1 MLKKAVVLGAGAV
14 LLLGLFFGRDAF
26 SYVATGWHKVHQKVH
41 DSVPIT
47 FQIDRARQMI
57 KDLDGP
63 IAESARVIA
72 REEVAVDRLQ
82 SQIEKN
88 ERELAKAESSIKRL
102 NDDLKHGGSSFVYA
116 GKSYSEKQ
124 VKTDLEHRF
133 ARFQT
138 ANETADKLRQICE
151 ARLKGLSAAREKYEA
166 MLAAR
171 RQLEVDV
178 ENLEARMKLVE
189 VAQTCSHVNV
199 DDSQLARTKEL
210 IDDIGSR
217 ISVAEKM
224 VGAEAQSQGEIKLD
238 EEVDSTDITQ
248 RVTDYFSTPDAED
261 GSLVKLD

>member
-1 MLKKAVVLGAGAV
+1 MLKKLVVVGSGAV
-14 LLLGLFFGRDAF
+14 LLLGLFFGRDTF
-26 SYVATGWHKVHQKVH
+26 SYVSTGWHKMHQSVH

-47 FQIDRARQMI
+47 FQIERARKMI

-72 REEVAVDRLQ
+72 REEVAIDKLQ
-82 SQIEKN
+82 SQIDKN
-88 ERELAKAESSIKRL
+88 EADLAKAENNIKRL
-102 NDDLKHGGSSFVYA
+102 NDDLKQGGSTFVYA
-116 GKSYSEKQ
+116 GRSYSEKQ

-138 ANETADKLRQICE
+138 AQETTNKLEQILTARQN
-151 ARLKGLSAAREKYEA
+151 GLLAAREKYDA

-199 DDSQLARTKEL
+199 DDSQLARTKDL
-210 IDDIGSR
+210 LNDIGSR

-224 VGAEAQSQGEIKLD
+224 VGAEAQYQGQIKLD
-238 EEVDSTDITQ
+238 DEVDSTDITQ
-248 RVTDYFSTPDAED
+248 RVTQYFNAPSAED
-261 GSLVKLD
+261 GALVKLD